1 MASKKIITVFGA
13 TGKQGGSIVRTFLND
28 PKLKDAWAVRGVSR
42 SVEGDGAKK
51 LSAQGVEVV
60 AVSSRPPS
68 SLLPT
73 HMVTLPRK
81 TSTESFPIGS

>member
-28 PKLKDAWAVRGVSR
+28 AKLKETWAVRGVSR
-42 SVEGDGAKK
+42 SVEGEGAKK

-60 AVSSRPPS
+60 AVSLTGISYQPRSRTNKCAGRS
-68 SLLPT
+68 Q
-73 HMVTLPRK
+73 
-81 TSTESFPIGS
+81 

>member
-28 PKLKDAWAVRGVSR
+28 AKLKDIWAIRGVSR
-42 SVEGDGAKK
+42 SVEGEGAKK

-60 AVSSRPPS
+60 AVSLTSISYQPRSRTNTCTGRS
-68 SLLPT
+68 Q
-73 HMVTLPRK
+73 
-81 TSTESFPIGS
+81 

>member
-28 PKLKDAWAVRGVSR
+28 AKLKDTWAIRGVSR
-42 SVEGDGAKK
+42 SVEGEGAKK

-60 AVSSRPPS
+60 AVSLTSISYQPRSRTNTCTGRS
-68 SLLPT
+68 Q
-73 HMVTLPRK
+73 
-81 TSTESFPIGS
+81 

>member
-28 PKLKDAWAVRGVSR
+28 AKLKDTWAIRGVSR
-42 SVEGDGAKK
+42 SVESEGAKK

-60 AVSSRPPS
+60 AVSPRYFTSASCRP
-68 SLLPT
+68 
-73 HMVTLPRK
+73 TLQ
-81 TSTESFPIGS
+81 TNMCTGQSQ

>member
-1 MASKKIITVFGA
+1 MASNKKIITVFGA
-13 TGKQGGSIVRTFLND
+13 TGKQGGSIVHTFLTD

-60 AVSSRPPS
+60 AVGLY
-68 SLLPT
+68 SL
-73 HMVTLPRK
+73 
-81 TSTESFPIGS
+81 TSAPCQPNINN

>member
-13 TGKQGGSIVRTFLND
+13 TGKQGGSIVRMFLND
-28 PKLKDAWAVRGVSR
+28 PKLKDSWAVRGVSR

-60 AVSSRPPS
+60 AVRLKSFTSPPHQ
-68 SLLPT
+68 PT
-73 HMVTLPRK
+73 SITNMCAGR
-81 TSTESFPIGS
+81 SQ

>member
-28 PKLKDAWAVRGVSR
+28 PKLKNTWAVRGVSR

-60 AVSSRPPS
+60 AVSAHCSTSGSCPP
-68 SLLPT
+68 T
-73 HMVTLPRK
+73 WRTNM
-81 TSTESFPIGS
+81 STGRSQR

>member
-51 LSAQGVEVV
+51 LAAQGVEVV
-60 AVSSRPPS
+60 AVSLLLTSAFCEPTSIADPYPGRP
-68 SLLPT
+68 
-73 HMVTLPRK
+73 
-81 TSTESFPIGS
+81 

>member
-28 PKLKDAWAVRGVSR
+28 PKLKNAWAVRGVSR

-60 AVSSRPPS
+60 AVSLDSEERLQSTSVDTNVYMYRP
-68 SLLPT
+68 T
-73 HMVTLPRK
+73 
-81 TSTESFPIGS
+81 